1 MEPQN
6 LRFGGGV
13 GQSMVHPIILL
24 AVLLAGMII
33 CFGSRSR
40 ALAAFLSAAL
50 LIPTD
55 QVLFIGSLHFP
66 MLRVLIIFAAIRM
79 IRAKMAGMKI
89 LGAGWNKIDVAII
102 ILTITIAVDQIL
114 LWQQSA
120 TLIFQLGN
128 IYSAFGTYFFLRFLI
143 RDEKD
148 VLQVIRTVAYIAMV
162 VAVIMTFEQATGK
175 NPFYAYLGGAHA
187 NMYGSAIERVDKF
200 RATGCFGHPNLAGT
214 FGAIS
219 LPLFV
224 GLWWKDKSNRKTAA
238 MGVAATAIIAW
249 ASGSSTAL
257 LGFGGGLIA
266 LCLWPMRGWMRPLR
280 WSIVLV
286 LVSLHIAMKA
296 PVWHLISR
304 IDLTGGSSSY
314 HRFALINQ
322 CILHFSDWWMLGTKT
337 YADWGWDMWDLSD
350 QYVWTADTAGLIPL
364 LVFLAIIVYG
374 FKYVG
379 NARRAAVG
387 DRRRELLIWALGGS
401 LVANVVAFFGI
412 DYFDQTIVAWYSLL
426 AMIPVTAYT
435 IRQAARDRK
444 NRNTENDAQ
453 SKDLESNRPVED
465 VSLTF
470 LAASFT
476 PLTAAPGTGR

>member
-1 MEPQN
+1 
-6 LRFGGGV
+6 
-13 GQSMVHPIILL
+13 MVHPIILI
-24 AVLLAGMII
+24 AVLIAGVVILL
-33 CFGSRSR
+33 GARNR
-40 ALAAFLSAAL
+40 ALGAFLAAAL

-55 QVLFIGSLHFP
+55 QVLLIGALHFP
-66 MLRVLIIFAAIRM
+66 MLRVLIIFGAIRM
-79 IRAKMAGMKI
+79 IRAKTSGVKI

-102 ILTITIAVDQIL
+102 VLTITTAVDQIL

-120 TLIFQLGN
+120 TVVFQLGN
-128 IYSAFGTYFFLRFLI
+128 IYSAFGTYFFLRFMI
-143 RDEKD
+143 RDEND
-148 VLQVIRTVAYIAMV
+148 VLQTIRTMAYISLV
-162 VAVIMTFEQATGK
+162 VAVIMTFERATGK

-187 NMYGSAIERVDKF
+187 NMYGSAIEREDNF
-200 RATGCFGHPNLAGT
+200 RATGCFGHPNLAGA

-224 GLWWKDKSNRKTAA
+224 GLWWKDKSNRKIAA
-238 MGVAATAIIAW
+238 MGMAATAIMAW

-266 LCLWPMRGWMRPLR
+266 LCLWPMRRWMRPLR

-286 LVSLHIAMKA
+286 LVSLHIAMKS
-296 PVWHLISR
+296 PVWHLITR

-322 CILHFSDWWMLGTKT
+322 CILHFSDWWMMGTKY

-364 LVFLAIIVYG
+364 LAFLALIVYG

-379 NARRAAVG
+379 KARRAAVG
-387 DRRRELLIWALGGS
+387 DQRRELLIWALGGS
-401 LVANVVAFFGI
+401 LFANVVSFVGI
-412 DYFDQTIVAWYSLL
+412 DYFDQTMVAWYALL
-426 AMIPVTAYT
+426 SMIPVTVYT

-444 NRNTENDAQ
+444 NRKTQDEAQ
-453 SKDLESNRPVED
+453 SKDIDSNRSVED
-465 VSLTF
+465 GSLTF
-470 LAASFT
+470 LAVSLDHTST
-476 PLTAAPGTGR
+476 PAQRSVR